1 MSCWGAL
8 AASSGTMHRVTQSQT
23 LRDTGRRRSPRPAW
37 LTAFA
42 VAASL
47 VLGVLVWS
55 APRDDVPMPGPE
67 ATPEQ
72 VVRAYIDA
80 VNARDF
86 DTANAIDARN
96 AKDLG
101 RFSRP
106 MQTYEVVIVKTVT
119 DGTAAHVLFT
129 ADFDGG
135 DGTVEDGLWGY
146 VLELGTDGLWHITDA
161 GVS

>member
-1 MSCWGAL
+1 MGL
-8 AASSGTMHRVTQSQT
+8 A
-23 LRDTGRRRSPRPAW
+23 
-37 LTAFA
+37 AFA
-42 VAASL
+42 VAAAL
-47 VLGVLVWS
+47 VVGAFVWS
-55 APRDDVPMPGPE
+55 APRDDLPVPGSD

-86 DTANAIDARN
+86 DTANAIDARPGE
-96 AKDLG
+96 DLG

-106 MQTYEVVIVKTVT
+106 RQTHDVEMGKTVT
-119 DGTAAHVLFT
+119 EGTQAHVLFN

-146 VLELGTDGLWHITDA
+146 YLQRGDDGLWHITDA
-161 GVS
+161 GVA

>member
-1 MSCWGAL
+1 MW
-8 AASSGTMHRVTQSQT
+8 RVTQAETSP
-23 LRDTGRRRSPRPAW
+23 DSGRRSSSRRAG
-37 LTAFA
+37 LAA
-42 VAASL
+42 VAVVTAL
-47 VLGVLVWS
+47 VVGAFVWS
-55 APRDDVPMPGPE
+55 APRQDVAVPGSE

-86 DTANAIDARN
+86 DAANAIDARPGE
-96 AKDLG
+96 DLG

-106 MQTYEVVIVKTVT
+106 TQTHEVEMGKTVT
-119 DGTAAHVLFT
+119 EGTKAHVLFT

-146 VLELGTDGLWHITDA
+146 YLERGNDKLWRITDA
-161 GVS
+161 GVA